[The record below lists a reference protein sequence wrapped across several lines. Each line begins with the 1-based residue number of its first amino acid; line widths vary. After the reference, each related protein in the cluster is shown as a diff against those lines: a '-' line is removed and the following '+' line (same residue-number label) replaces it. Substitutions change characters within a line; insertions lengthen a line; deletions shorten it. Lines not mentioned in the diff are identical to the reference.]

1 ATRLLDVPVE
11 ALDQRLGG
19 LVAVARRAAQVELC
33 LAHRQGNPPGHA
45 RYELRQ
51 VTQRERFLVRLPRS
65 LVARHSLEQAPR
77 GRHLL
82 VEFGEERFG
91 NAHESLGR
99 LRWDRPTE
107 ALGEPNR
114 GRTLRP
120 GPIRVNRDARDGI
133 SASLP
138 ASAPAPTP
146 STVPGSLAPH
156 AASPTCRP
164 RRAEASAACDSPQET
179 HVPSR
184 LERHSSGAPAR
195 RVWS

>member
-1 ATRLLDVPVE
+1 MDEMVDVLPHHGDAREREEDPIAEGERPGDHEVLVSGPGQCATRLLDVPVE

-120 GPIRVNRDARDGI
+120 GPDSGQPR
-133 SASLP
+133 
-138 ASAPAPTP
+138 
-146 STVPGSLAPH
+146 
-156 AASPTCRP
+156 CP
-164 RRAEASAACDSPQET
+164 RRDQRVVACECSST
-179 HVPSR
+179 HSVNSSR
-184 LERHSSGAPAR
+184 
-195 RVWS
+195 